1 MRKAFALLIG
11 LFVLASLAACS
22 DDESGPVTPP
32 TPQSLTIT
40 TAAMPTGYTCG
51 PYNMN
56 MEATGGT
63 APYTWSIADGTLPDG
78 ISMSDEGKV
87 MGVMTET
94 GDYTF
99 TVRVTDS
106 ATPAHEVDQEFT
118 LHMAVPSNPSMA
130 IFFNEGATICQS
142 ATTAWTP
149 IDCYVY
155 IMLDGAENL
164 TCAQAVEFKLRLT
177 DADGVDLD
185 PGTSYAV
192 YSVNL
197 AENAISLGDLF
208 NGIAISFQYPHYGPE
223 PIYVATFQMLLLE
236 DLNNLSFKFD
246 ANPGGSL
253 AVASCDVGYPIVPVT
268 GREAAINY

>member
-22 DDESGPVTPP
+22 DDETGPVTPP

-40 TAAMPTGYTCG
+40 TASMPVGYTCG
-51 PYNMN
+51 PYNID
-56 MEATGGT
+56 MEASGGT
-63 APYTWSIADGTLPDG
+63 APYTWSLADGSSLPNGLGLSADG
-78 ISMSDEGKV
+78 KL
-87 MGVMTET
+87 MGVMTDA
-94 GDYTF
+94 GDYAF

-106 ATPAHEVDQEFT
+106 ATPANEVEQAFA

-130 IFFNEGATICQS
+130 IFFNAGATICQS

-155 IMLDGAENL
+155 IMLDGADV
-164 TCAQAVEFKLRLT
+164 TCAQACEFKLRLT

-185 PGTSYAV
+185 AGTEYAV
-192 YSVNL
+192 YSITL
-197 AENAISLGDLF
+197 PENSISLGDLF
-208 NGIAISFQYPHYGPE
+208 NGIAISFQYPQYGPE
-223 PIYVATFQMLLLE
+223 PIHVATFQMLLME

-246 ANPGGSL
+246 VNPGGSL
-253 AVASCDVGYPIVPVT
+253 AVATCDAGYPIVPVA